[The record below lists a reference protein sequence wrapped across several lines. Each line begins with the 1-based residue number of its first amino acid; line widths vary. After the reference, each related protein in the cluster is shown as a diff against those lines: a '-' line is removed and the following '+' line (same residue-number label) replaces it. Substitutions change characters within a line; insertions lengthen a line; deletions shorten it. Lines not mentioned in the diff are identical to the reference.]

1 MGETASV
8 RRPVVVVVDDDPDV
22 LRSLQFAFEV
32 DGFQVRAFENAEAL
46 LEQAHS
52 TDEGCLVLDYKLDGM
67 DGLTLLELL
76 REQGRGLPAVLI
88 TTANAGVS
96 LRAARAGVVIVEKPL
111 MGNGLGG
118 EVRRLLGLTPRVG
131 QPTSPPA
138 AC

>member
-1 MGETASV
+1 
-8 RRPVVVVVDDDPDV
+8 
-22 LRSLQFAFEV
+22 
-32 DGFQVRAFENAEAL
+32 
-46 LEQAHS
+46 
-52 TDEGCLVLDYKLDGM
+52 M

-131 QPTSPPA
+131 QPSSPPA